1 MRARTQIL
9 DQFEMLSPALQK
21 AARYLVDHPND
32 AVVLSMR
39 AVAVKAG
46 AQPATLVRLAQA
58 LGYEG
63 WGELK
68 LAFARD
74 LGLNS
79 KSYVSRARSLTET
92 GSQDTWLRELICAQA
107 ANLSYTEKH
116 CGKALHEGARMLGQ
130 AGNVFVAGFRASLP
144 IAYTLV
150 YGYRLFRNSV
160 QLIDGQNG
168 GLEMQLRSIGKGDVV
183 VVISFFPYSNE
194 MQAIIAHAKRRGARI
209 LAMTDSDASP
219 LALAADHTIL
229 FSIDSPSFFPSVT
242 SAVSLAEALLG
253 LLVVNGGSEA
263 VANIDRSEQ
272 ELLEL
277 GGYIKTP

>member
-9 DQFEMLSPALQK
+9 NQFEMLSPALQK
-21 AARYLVDHPND
+21 AARFLVDHPNEV
-32 AVVLSMR
+32 VVLSMR
-39 AVAVKAG
+39 AVATKAG
-46 AQPATLVRLAQA
+46 AQPATLVRLAQS
-58 LGYEG
+58 LGYKG

-68 LAFARD
+68 EAFTQD

-79 KSYVSRARSLTET
+79 ESYGSRARSLAKKSTHE
-92 GSQDTWLRELICAQA
+92 TWLKELITAQT
-107 ANLSYTEKH
+107 ANLAYTEKY
-116 CGKALHEGARMLGQ
+116 CGEALHQAARLLQ
-130 AGNVFVAGFRASLP
+130 QSETVYVAGFRASLP
-144 IAYTLV
+144 VAYTLV

-160 QLIDGQNG
+160 QLIDGQNV
-168 GLEMQLRSIGKGDVV
+168 GLEMQLRPIGKNDVV
-183 VVISFFPYSNE
+183 VVISFSPYSSE
-194 MQAIIAHAKRRGARI
+194 MLAIIQHAKRRGARL

-253 LLVVNGGSEA
+253 IMVAEGGSKA

-272 ELLEL
+272 ELVEL
-277 GGYIKTP
+277 GGYIKAP